1 MIAPFVRIAHS
12 VVYRIN
18 PVLPQAYD
26 DSLSYFE
33 VLARLQK
40 KINELID
47 AVNALEDAVEEL
59 DTRLTTVENKIEE
72 IIENVNSIDD
82 RVKYLEEH
90 PYVLPIATDTVLGGV
105 KIGDGITRQAD
116 GTISVEGGGSP
127 YVLPTMTEDTKGG
140 ARLGDGLVITDTD
153 KLDVDVDNLDLSNNS
168 SIVNIEN
175 NIDEIENNI
184 EALDTDITNIISGDT
199 PVPSTYELPTMDEDT
214 KGGAIL
220 GDGLVVDDDTL
231 SVDVDN
237 LDLSNNETI
246 TNIIDGTTQIDISN
260 NETIQDIISG
270 DTPVPSSYELP
281 TMSGSTKGGAKVGD
295 GLSVDSNDKL
305 NVDSSITSLPERLIE
320 VIGYENIPGAETI
333 NLEFNPPKITQ
344 FPNNPNAFIRRIIYQ
359 DRFGEWIY
367 ADIGISAYKNDSRT
381 QDATNE
387 YAFNLCVIPN
397 LEDNYSGICWLID
410 DPNLNHYY
418 FTPCCAEYSLD
429 GTLIHLYDP
438 TTIFQAT
445 NPHSKM
451 FFQTELYVQR
461 LTSSKKVISIDGLI
475 VGSGI
480 DCYTLQDNRMK
491 TTTDAIPFNY
501 TINGLTPN
509 TPYQRMEAS
518 VTNLQSTVNSRVASN
533 VPQSEETDYPTV
545 TEFNALLTALKNA
558 GLMVA
563 DS

>member
-105 KIGDGITRQAD
+105 KIGEGITRQAD

-127 YVLPTMTEDTKGG
+127 YVLPTMDEDTKGG
-140 ARLGDGLVITDTD
+140 ARLGEGLVITDTD

-231 SVDVDN
+231 SVDADN

-270 DTPVPSSYELP
+270 ETPVPFVLP
-281 TMSGSTKGGAKVGD
+281 TMSTSTKGGAKVGEGLKVEND
-295 GLSVDSNDKL
+295 ILSVTDMIKEVVERGGKIFGGATIPDAPTQNFNIGSFPKHNNAIISLYIDDDNTPYYTEVVPRSPLPSDCEPCFITNQGDTTGINGATRFALKFPYGSAPNRL
-305 NVDSSITSLPERLIE
+305 KFNIYIYNISGTLVHSYDTYCSYVIDIPPGTVVEAGTTMEYGNYQPINSKYSVGINAPFVLGTIASSH
-320 VIGYENIPGAETI
+320 Y
-333 NLEFNPPKITQ
+333 
-344 FPNNPNAFIRRIIYQ
+344 
-359 DRFGEWIY
+359 
-367 ADIGISAYKNDSRT
+367 
-381 QDATNE
+381 
-387 YAFNLCVIPN
+387 VIP
-397 LEDNYSGICWLID
+397 
-410 DPNLNHYY
+410 
-418 FTPCCAEYSLD
+418 
-429 GTLIHLYDP
+429 
-438 TTIFQAT
+438 
-445 NPHSKM
+445 K
-451 FFQTELYVQR
+451 
-461 LTSSKKVISIDGLI
+461 
-475 VGSGI
+475 
-480 DCYTLQDNRMK
+480 
-491 TTTDAIPFNY
+491 PFNY
-501 TINGLTPN
+501 TING
-509 TPYQRMEAS
+509 EI
-518 VTNLQSTVNSRVASN
+518 
-533 VPQSEETDYPTV
+533 V
-545 TEFNALLTALKNA
+545 TEWTLAKEGITNNTKGVSTLTTNVGDINELTTQNKTSIVDAINELVTRIEALE
-558 GLMVA
+558 GG
-563 DS
+563 